1 MMITRRLLCGLF
13 CSLVLG
19 QQLSAQQPEQD
30 FSGYFADAY
39 RLYPNIP
46 KGVLEATA
54 YSASHMNNLV
64 PETESDGDEVGM
76 PQRFGIFGLIE
87 DGKGYFKNNLTAVC
101 SLSGI
106 TPERFKKDVHLQIL
120 AVAKFLNKEAGVQ
133 SLTPN
138 STPENFSV
146 ALDKLS
152 EIPDD
157 GSAINKYAHSLYTYD
172 VFTHLQKGFTSPGVK
187 LPARSV
193 QFEKIY
199 PAKTLRLL
207 RTPGVQVNVEQG
219 RISADD
225 AAVSTE
231 PTSEANGIS
240 EVAAAQ
246 GPDYP
251 SAKWDQASSS
261 NFTVGRGGATITNV
275 VVHTTEGSYSGTISW
290 FNNPSAKVS
299 AHYVI
304 RSSDGQVTQMV
315 REKDKAWH
323 VLNHNGYTIGIEHEG
338 YVSNGNTW
346 YTTAMYNS
354 SAALVRDICRG
365 RNIDGKKCFRG
376 PATSG
381 TNPQPVTVRIKGHQ
395 HYSGNTHTDPGKY
408 WNWTKYANLI
418 SPPSLAAS
426 ITEDADENVTA
437 GADPSALFKKG
448 SLKVTPNPVTGS
460 SVTIEFTLYEA
471 SQPARIVI
479 ANNYGSVM
487 QQRSVVLQHGI
498 NRFTIPVSS
507 LKAGL
512 YNVTIRLSTTG
523 KTESTQLIVVK

>member
-1 MMITRRLLCGLF
+1 MMITRRLLLGV

-19 QQLSAQQPEQD
+19 LQLSAQQPEQN
-30 FSGYFADAY
+30 FGSYFAEAY
-39 RLYPNIP
+39 GLYPNIP
-46 KGVLEATA
+46 KGVLEAAA
-54 YSASHMNNLV
+54 YSASHMYNLS
-64 PETESDGDEVGM
+64 PQTDDDGDGDEVGM
-76 PQRFGIFGLIE
+76 PQRFGLFGLIE

-120 AVAKFLNKEAGVQ
+120 AVAKFLSKEAGVQ
-133 SLTPN
+133 DLTAN

-172 VFTHLQKGFTSPGVK
+172 VYNHLKQGFTSPGIK

-207 RTPGVQVNVEQG
+207 RTPGVQVNVDEG

-225 AAVSTE
+225 AELSTE
-231 PTSEANGIS
+231 PTSSIS
-240 EVAAAQ
+240 EVAAA

-251 SAKWDQASSS
+251 SAKWDQASTS
-261 NFTVGRGGATITNV
+261 NFTVGRGGTAITNV
-275 VVHTTEGSYSGTISW
+275 VVHTTQGSYAGTISW
-290 FNNPSAKVS
+290 FNNASAKVS

-338 YVSNGNTW
+338 YVAQGNTW
-346 YTTAMYNS
+346 YTTAMYKS
-354 SAALVRDICRG
+354 SSALVRDICRG

-376 PATSG
+376 PASSG
-381 TNPQPVTVRIKGHQ
+381 ANPQPKTVRIKGHQ

-418 SPPSLAAS
+418 SPPSMAAA
-426 ITEDADENVTA
+426 IAEDADDKVTTNS
-437 GADPSALFKKG
+437 DPSGLVKKG
-448 SLKVTPNPVTGS
+448 GDLKVVPNPVRGS
-460 SVTIEFTLYEA
+460 SVTVEFTLHRA
-471 SQPARIVI
+471 AQPARITI
-479 ANNYGSVM
+479 TNNYGYVA
-487 QQRSVVLQHGI
+487 QQRSVILHPGI
-498 NRFTIPVSS
+498 NRFTLSVSS

-512 YNVTIRLSTTG
+512 YNVTIRLNATG
-523 KTESTQLIVVK
+523 ETESTQLIVVK

>member
-1 MMITRRLLCGLF
+1 MITRRLLCGLF

-19 QQLSAQQPEQD
+19 QQLSAQQSEQD
-30 FSGYFADAY
+30 LNGYFDEAY

-54 YSASHMNNLV
+54 YSASHMNNLA
-64 PETESDGDEVGM
+64 PQTDSDGDEAGM
-76 PQRFGIFGLIE
+76 PQRFGVFGLIE
-87 DGKGYFKNNLTAVC
+87 DGKGYFKNNLTSVC

-120 AVAKFLNKEAGVQ
+120 AVAKFLSKEAGEQ
-133 SLTPN
+133 NLAAN
-138 STPENFSV
+138 SAPENFSV

-172 VFTHLQKGFTSPGVK
+172 VFNHLQKGFTSPGIK

-207 RTPGVQVNVEQG
+207 RTPGVQVNVDQG

-225 AAVSTE
+225 TPLSTE
-231 PTSEANGIS
+231 PTTNTNGIS
-240 EVAAAQ
+240 DVAAA

-251 SAKWDQASSS
+251 SAIWDQASTS

-338 YVSNGNTW
+338 YVASGNTW
-346 YTTAMYNS
+346 YTTAMYKS

-376 PATSG
+376 PATAG
-381 TNPQPVTVRIKGHQ
+381 TNPLPVTVRIKGHQ

-408 WNWTKYANLI
+408 WNWVKYANLI
-418 SPPSLAAS
+418 SPPTIAAAL
-426 ITEDADENVTA
+426 TE
-437 GADPSALFKKG
+437 GADDKTTAVPDPSRLAKEG

-460 SVTIEFTLYEA
+460 SVTIEYTLNDA
-471 SQPARIVI
+471 SQPASIVI
-479 ANNYGSVM
+479 ANNYGNVTE
-487 QQRSVVLQHGI
+487 QRSVVLQQGI
-498 NRFTIPVSS
+498 NRFTVPVSS

-512 YNVTIRLSTTG
+512 YNVTIRLSKTG
-523 KTESTQLIVVK
+523 KTESTQLIIVK

>member
-1 MMITRRLLCGLF
+1 MITRRLFLGL

-19 QQLSAQQPEQD
+19 LQLSAQQPEQD
-30 FSGYFADAY
+30 FGNYFAEAY

-46 KGVLEATA
+46 KGVLEAAA
-54 YSASHMNNLV
+54 YSASHMNNLF
-64 PETESDGDEVGM
+64 PQTDGDGDEVGM
-76 PQRFGIFGLIE
+76 PKRFGLFGLIE

-106 TPERFKKDVHLQIL
+106 SPERFKKDVQLHLL
-120 AVAKFLNKEAGVQ
+120 AVAKFLSREAGVND
-133 SLTPN
+133 LAAN
-138 STPENFSV
+138 GTPENFSV
-146 ALDKLS
+146 VLDKLS

-157 GSAINKYAHSLYTYD
+157 GSAINKYARTLYTFD
-172 VFTHLQKGFTSPGVK
+172 VYHHLQQGFTAPGIK
-187 LPARSV
+187 QPARSI

-207 RTPGVQVNVEQG
+207 RTPGVQVNVDQG
-219 RISADD
+219 RIAAGEATAESSAISD
-225 AAVSTE
+225 A
-231 PTSEANGIS
+231 
-240 EVAAAQ
+240 AAAQ

-251 SAKWDQASSS
+251 SAKWDQASTS
-261 NFTVGRGGATITNV
+261 NYTVGRGGTAITNV
-275 VVHTTEGSYSGTISW
+275 VVHTTEGSYAGTISW

-299 AHYVI
+299 AHYVV

-338 YVSNGNTW
+338 YVAQGNTW
-346 YTTAMYNS
+346 YTTAMYKS

-408 WNWTKYANLI
+408 WNWTKYADLI
-418 SPPSLAAS
+418 NPPSLAAS
-426 ITEDADENVTA
+426 VAEDADDKVNANSV
-437 GADPSALFKKG
+437 PSDLAKKG
-448 SLKVTPNPVTGS
+448 SLKVTPNPVSGS
-460 SVTIEFTLYEA
+460 SVTIEFTLHDA
-471 SQPARIVI
+471 SQPARILI
-479 ANNYGSVM
+479 ANNYGIISL
-487 QQRSVVLQHGI
+487 QRSVVLHQGI
-498 NRFTIPVSS
+498 NRFTLPVSS

-512 YNVTIRLSTTG
+512 YNVTVRLSTTG
-523 KTESTQLIVVK
+523 RTESQQLIVVK

>member
-1 MMITRRLLCGLF
+1 MITRRLLFGV

-19 QQLSAQQPEQD
+19 LQLSAQQPEQN
-30 FSGYFADAY
+30 FSGYFAEAY
-39 RLYPNIP
+39 HLYPNIP
-46 KGVLEATA
+46 KGVLEAAA
-54 YSASHMNNLV
+54 YSASHMNNLT
-64 PETESDGDEVGM
+64 PQDDGDGDEADM
-76 PQRFGIFGLIE
+76 PQRFGVFGLIE

-120 AVAKFLNKEAGVQ
+120 AVAKFLSKEAGVQ
-133 SLTPN
+133 NLTAN

-172 VFTHLQKGFTSPGVK
+172 IYHHLQKGFTSPGIK
-187 LPARSV
+187 LSARSV
-193 QFEKIY
+193 QFEKMY

-207 RTPGVQVNVEQG
+207 RTPGVQVNVDQG

-225 AAVSTE
+225 ADLSTE
-231 PTSEANGIS
+231 PASGIS
-240 EVAAAQ
+240 EVAAA

-251 SAKWDQASSS
+251 SAKWDQASTS
-261 NFTVGRGGATITNV
+261 NFTVGRGGAAITNV
-275 VVHTTEGSYSGTISW
+275 VVHTTQGSYAGTISW
-290 FNNPSAKVS
+290 FNNASAKVS

-338 YVSNGNTW
+338 FVAQGNTW
-346 YTTAMYNS
+346 YTTAMYKS

-381 TNPQPVTVRIKGHQ
+381 ANPQPVSVRIKGHQ

-418 SPPSLAAS
+418 SPPAIAAV
-426 ITEDADENVTA
+426 IAEDADDKVTA
-437 GADPSALFKKG
+437 DSDPSVIAKEG
-448 SLKVTPNPVTGS
+448 DLKVIPNPVAGS
-460 SVTIEFTLYEA
+460 SVTVEFTLHGTA
-471 SQPARIVI
+471 QPARIVI
-479 ANNYGSVM
+479 ANNYGKVM
-487 QQRSVVLQHGI
+487 QQRSVVLQQGI
-498 NRFTIPVSS
+498 NRIPFSVSS
-507 LKAGL
+507 LRAGL
-512 YNVTIRLSTTG
+512 YNVTIRLSLTG
-523 KTESTQLIVVK
+523 QTESKQLIVVK

>member
-1 MMITRRLLCGLF
+1 MITRRLLFGL

-19 QQLSAQQPEQD
+19 LQLSAQLPEQD
-30 FSGYFADAY
+30 LGSYFAEAY

-46 KGVLEATA
+46 KGVLEAAA
-54 YSASHMNNLV
+54 YSASHMNNLS
-64 PETESDGDEVGM
+64 PQTDGDGDEVGM
-76 PQRFGIFGLIE
+76 PQRFGLFGLIE

-106 TPERFKKDVHLQIL
+106 SPERFKKDVHLQIL
-120 AVAKFLNKEAGVQ
+120 AVAKFLSREAGVKN
-133 SLTPN
+133 LTAN
-138 STPENFSV
+138 GNPENFSV

-157 GSAINKYAHSLYTYD
+157 GSAINRYAHSLYTFD
-172 VFTHLQKGFTSPGVK
+172 VYNHLQQGFTSPGIK
-187 LPARSV
+187 QSARSV
-193 QFEKIY
+193 QFGKIY

-207 RTPGVQVNVEQG
+207 RMPGVQVNVDQG

-225 AAVSTE
+225 ATAES
-231 PTSEANGIS
+231 SAIS
-240 EVAAAQ
+240 DVAAAQ

-251 SAKWDQASSS
+251 SAKWDQASTS
-261 NFTVGRGGATITNV
+261 NFTVGRGGAAITNV
-275 VVHTTEGSYSGTISW
+275 VVHTTEGSYAGTISW
-290 FNNPSAKVS
+290 FNNSSAKVS

-338 YVSNGNTW
+338 YVAQGNTW
-346 YTTAMYNS
+346 YTTAMYKS

-418 SPPSLAAS
+418 SPPSIAAA
-426 ITEDADENVTA
+426 IEEGADENVIA
-437 GADPSALFKKG
+437 NSDPSG
-448 SLKVTPNPVTGS
+448 SSKADGDLKVIPNPVTGS
-460 SVTIEFTLYEA
+460 SVTIEYTLHDA
-471 SQPARIVI
+471 SQPASIVI
-479 ANNYGSVM
+479 ANNYGHVT
-487 QQRSVVLQHGI
+487 QQRSVVLQQGI
-498 NRFTIPVSS
+498 NRLTIPVSS

-512 YNVTIRLSTTG
+512 YNVTIRLSATG
-523 KTESTQLIVVK
+523 KTESRQLIVVK

>member
-1 MMITRRLLCGLF
+1 MITRRLLLGV

-19 QQLSAQQPEQD
+19 LQLSAQQPEQN
-30 FSGYFADAY
+30 FGSYFAEAY
-39 RLYPNIP
+39 GLYPNIP
-46 KGVLEATA
+46 KGVLEAAA
-54 YSASHMNNLV
+54 YSASHMYNLS
-64 PETESDGDEVGM
+64 PQTDDDGDGDEVGM
-76 PQRFGIFGLIE
+76 PQRFGLFGLIE

-120 AVAKFLNKEAGVQ
+120 AVAKFLSKEAGVQ
-133 SLTPN
+133 DLTAN

-172 VFTHLQKGFTSPGVK
+172 VYNHLKQGFTSPGIK

-207 RTPGVQVNVEQG
+207 RTPGVQVNVDEG

-225 AAVSTE
+225 TELSTE
-231 PTSEANGIS
+231 PTSSIS
-240 EVAAAQ
+240 EVAAA

-251 SAKWDQASSS
+251 SAKWDQASTS
-261 NFTVGRGGATITNV
+261 NFTVGRGGTAITNV
-275 VVHTTEGSYSGTISW
+275 VVHTTQGSYAGTISW
-290 FNNPSAKVS
+290 FNNSSAKVS

-338 YVSNGNTW
+338 YVAQGNTW
-346 YTTAMYNS
+346 YTTAMYKS
-354 SAALVRDICRG
+354 SSALVRDICRG

-376 PATSG
+376 PASSG

-418 SPPSLAAS
+418 SPPSMAA
-426 ITEDADENVTA
+426 IIAE
-437 GADPSALFKKG
+437 GADDKVTTNSDPSVIAKEG
-448 SLKVTPNPVTGS
+448 DLKVIPNPVAGS
-460 SVTIEFTLYEA
+460 SVTIEFTVHGA
-471 SQPARIVI
+471 AQPARIVI
-479 ANNYGSVM
+479 ANNYGKVM
-487 QQRSVVLQHGI
+487 QQRSVVLQRGI
-498 NRFTIPVSS
+498 NRIPFSVSS

-512 YNVTIRLSTTG
+512 YNVTIRLSLTG
-523 KTESTQLIVVK
+523 QTESKQLIVIK